1 MKKALY
7 LLLAAWFFSCKNDD
21 AGPGDGTRTTDGG
34 GTTVNYPAPKNI
46 SFSVFDTF
54 PHDTSAFTEGL
65 LFYKGDLYESTG
77 LKGQSRISQ
86 VNLKTGQPIRSTKLD
101 DQYFGEGIVIL
112 NDTVYQ
118 LTYQE
123 KIGFMYSLRDFKKI
137 GEFKFASDEGW
148 AMTTNGK
155 EIIASDGSSLLYF
168 YEPGTFKLLRTMR
181 VTESG
186 SITLDV
192 NELEYIDGFIYANIW
207 KQDYIVKIDP
217 GTGAIVGKIDFS
229 SLASQVR
236 SRHPSAEV
244 LNGIAYNE
252 QTKKLYITG
261 KNWPV
266 LYEIEL
272 SK

>member
-7 LLLAAWFFSCKNDD
+7 LLLAVWFISCKNDD
-21 AGPGDGTRTTDGG
+21 KSVDGAKTPGGDGP
-34 GTTVNYPAPKNI
+34 TVSAPPPKNI
-46 SFSVFDTF
+46 SFSVINTF
-54 PHDTSAFTEGL
+54 PHDPTAFTEGL
-65 LFYKGDLYESTG
+65 LFHNGDLYESTG
-77 LKGQSRISQ
+77 QKGQSRISQ
-86 VNLKTGQPIRSTKLD
+86 VDLKTGQPIRSTKLE
-101 DQYFGEGIVIL
+101 DQYFGEGIVVL

-123 KIGFMYSLRDFKKI
+123 KVGFMYSLKDFRKL
-137 GEFKFASDEGW
+137 GEFKFASEEGW
-148 AMTTNGK
+148 ALTTNGK

-168 YEPGTFKLLRTMR
+168 YAPGTFKLLRTMR

-207 KQDYIVKIDP
+207 KKDYIVKIDP
-217 GTGAIVGKIDFS
+217 ATGYIVGKIDFS

-236 SRHPSAEV
+236 ARNPNAEV
-244 LNGIAYNE
+244 LNGIAYNDK
-252 QTKKLYITG
+252 TGKLYITG

-266 LYEIEL
+266 LYEVEL